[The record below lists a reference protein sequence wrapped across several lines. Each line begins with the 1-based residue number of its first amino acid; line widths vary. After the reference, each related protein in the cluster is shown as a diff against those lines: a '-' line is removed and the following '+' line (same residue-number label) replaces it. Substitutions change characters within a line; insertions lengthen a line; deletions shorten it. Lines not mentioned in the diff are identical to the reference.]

1 MAVSERCL
9 IKLLPCILF
18 DKYINILA
26 LEMASPGNQH
36 CANCIGS
43 FGSYRPMAHWFWD
56 SAGTSLCH
64 WKLAMLDNS
73 RAQIVYLH
81 IWSLGEEVR
90 RAESRSG
97 RRKSDCCMSAAW
109 TCAGLS
115 TARQHSTHTSVCITL
130 YGESD
135 SPGAI
140 QKYVTLLRE
149 GIFDPRPL
157 CHTLSRLR
165 VYPPTNIIP
174 HWNQPSQS
182 MQEIW
187 QEYTTFT
194 SRIRVTQINKILFI
208 HLCCL

>member
-18 DKYINILA
+18 EKYINILA

-90 RAESRSG
+90 RAEIRSG

-140 QKYVTLLRE
+140 KMSHFGGYFWPPPPVSHTVTCE
-149 GIFDPRPL
+149 SI
-157 CHTLSRLR
+157 
-165 VYPPTNIIP
+165 PPTNTIP
-174 HWNQPSQS
+174 YWNQPPQS
-182 MQEIW
+182 MQDIW
-187 QEYTTFT
+187 QEYTTFN
-194 SRIRVTQINKILFI
+194 SRIRVTQINQILFI
-208 HLCCL
+208 NPCCL